1 MNDDHNGKTAAA
13 ATTPGTGTAST
24 SDAITVITSID
35 PKFTGKTFS
44 VAPDGSQIKHVVAW
58 IKEGE
63 GRTIEVP
70 TAAAMVKVLGQTT
83 QSANQ
88 ALVLSRF
95 NGDDAIGQPFQIV
108 TERALETRLGRRVE
122 YDGVYKIGKERVAA
136 RVKRGMQSS
145 EWVLLD
151 ADNPP
156 GMSDEWRVLTLAER
170 LVLLEKFLP
179 GISKCERVEYRGSS
193 ARVVKGADKPPE
205 PTHALIRVSDA
216 SKIEILR
223 EWLKVE
229 TVTKGLS
236 FKSPRY
242 SRINLG
248 QIIGHERRTLID
260 LAVLVCGRLVFNAK
274 PRLAANLA
282 GYNAVD
288 AGIRI
293 VNRGGGALD
302 IGFAKLPDAQALENY
317 RQKTGM
323 RVTFSE
329 RGSLSSTV
337 IGALKPET
345 EIEVRGVVK
354 PLAEWTATMSEG
366 EKLRCE
372 TPFRASCSEAAF
384 ITIDKGGD
392 ILLHDVGTATN
403 YVLRKT
409 PEFPEDIDLSD
420 DEPDEIDET
429 LIAQKMPDIDP
440 KAFYGPLAAI
450 VEAATKNSEATR
462 IGVGLQIIAQ
472 VSMCLRPFYAPL
484 GDQRLPLNVFAL
496 QVGQS
501 SRGRKGTSAAFA
513 DNFLAPA
520 IRTVVGETQWSRQ
533 LAAADAQALT
543 DARAAVTE
551 AMCRV
556 EWTLFVT
563 QDDAKY
569 AADKIAALQ
578 SEKAALERQIVAWT
592 AKLTAKVYSPDTT
605 RKHKRLIA
613 EGEARIEN
621 LKQQIAAI
629 EAEKARV
636 EAVLMDRAG
645 KVAEADQAVVDA
657 KAAVSALPMV
667 APVEPWQE
675 LFGALAAPPV
685 TLTGVSSGEG
695 LIHSIRD
702 PRAGQGD
709 DDQRND
715 PGSVEKRL
723 LVNMSE
729 FGSVLALVRRMG
741 STLSA
746 VLRNLYDCVPVETA
760 AKVSPVSCAQPFA
773 TLSASIT
780 PQELKGLMFDKR
792 DVAATADNGLGN
804 RFLYLFVAR
813 DKLVPNPLPTEN
825 CDALTRVVAENI
837 RSGYAALKPVGA
849 FLSTPIEFTPEAVNL
864 YEREIYIRID
874 GLRPASQNAA
884 RLFNRMTTN
893 LRKLAAILAVIAGE
907 SRISVGALEAAVAW
921 IEYAAATV
929 NVIASTVEDRRQML
943 RLHEDGEAVLGAL
956 KDLGADLAPVSQ
968 RDARRKANLDAARFK
983 GAVGRLL
990 REAPAPIAVDSVDV
1004 VTGNGAKRK
1013 KTLLRLV

>member
-1 MNDDHNGKTAAA
+1 M
-13 ATTPGTGTAST
+13 
-24 SDAITVITSID
+24 
-35 PKFTGKTFS
+35 
-44 VAPDGSQIKHVVAW
+44 
-58 IKEGE
+58 
-63 GRTIEVP
+63 
-70 TAAAMVKVLGQTT
+70 
-83 QSANQ
+83 
-88 ALVLSRF
+88 
-95 NGDDAIGQPFQIV
+95 
-108 TERALETRLGRRVE
+108 TEHALETRLGKPVE
-122 YDGVYKIGKERVAA
+122 CDGVYKIGKERVAA

-145 EWVLLD
+145 AWVLLD

-156 GMSDEWRVLTLAER
+156 GMPTEWQVLTLAER

-193 ARVVKGADKPPE
+193 ARVVKGADKALE

-216 SKIEILR
+216 SKIEVLR

-229 TVTKGLS
+229 TVTKDLS
-236 FKSPRY
+236 FKSPRF
-242 SRINLG
+242 SRIIPG

-274 PRLAANLA
+274 PDLAKGLT
-282 GYNAVD
+282 GYRVID

-293 VNRGGGALD
+293 VNPGGGPLD
-302 IGFAKLPDAQALENY
+302 IGFAKLPDAQALEIY

-323 RVTFSE
+323 RVTFSQS
-329 RGSLSSTV
+329 GSLSSV
-337 IGALKPET
+337 VAGALTLAT
-345 EIEVRGVVK
+345 EIEVRGKVK
-354 PLAEWTATMSEG
+354 PLAEWLATMTKG
-366 EKLRCE
+366 VKLRCE

-384 ITIDKGGD
+384 IKLCEGGD
-392 ILLHDVGTATN
+392 VILHDVGTATT
-403 YVLRKT
+403 YVLRKA
-409 PEFPEDIDLSD
+409 PEFPDDIDLSD
-420 DEPDEIDET
+420 DDEIDEIDEV

-462 IGVGLQIIAQ
+462 IGVGLQVIAQ

-484 GDQRLPLNVFAL
+484 GDQRLPLNVFTL

-520 IRTVVGETQWSRQ
+520 IRTVASETQWSRQ
-533 LAAADAQALT
+533 LATVDAQALA

-551 AMCRV
+551 AMCLV

-563 QDDAKY
+563 QDDAKR
-569 AADKIAALQ
+569 AADRIAALQ
-578 SEKAALERQIVAWT
+578 SEKAALERQILAWKG
-592 AKLTAKVYSPDTT
+592 KLRAKVYSAVTT

-621 LKQQIAAI
+621 LKQQIAAF
-629 EAEKARV
+629 EAQKARV
-636 EAVLMDRAG
+636 EAVLMDPAG
-645 KVAEADQAVVDA
+645 KLAEADQAVVDA

-667 APVEPWQE
+667 APVEPWQD
-675 LFGALAAPPV
+675 LFAALAAPPV

-695 LIHSIRD
+695 LIYSIRD

-715 PGSVEKRL
+715 PGSAEKRL

-746 VLRNLYDCVPVETA
+746 VLRNLYDCVSVETA
-760 AKVSPVSCAQPFA
+760 AKVSPVKCAKPFT

-792 DVAATADNGLGN
+792 DIAATADNGLGN

-825 CDALTRVVAENI
+825 CDALTRLVAENI
-837 RSGYAALKPVGA
+837 RSAYAALKPVGA
-849 FLSTPIEFTPEAVNL
+849 FLSTPIEFTPEAMDL

-874 GLRPASQNAA
+874 SLRPASQNAA

-893 LRKLAAILAVIAGE
+893 LRKLAAILAVIGGE
-907 SRISVGALEAAVAW
+907 SRISVGALGAAVAW
-921 IEYAAATV
+921 IEYEAATV

-1004 VTGNGAKRK
+1004 VIGNGAKLK

>member
-1 MNDDHNGKTAAA
+1 MLREPEDHNGTTASA
-13 ATTPGTGTAST
+13 ATDPATGMAST
-24 SDAITVITSID
+24 SGAITVVTSID
-35 PKFTGKTFS
+35 PKFTGKKYS
-44 VAPDGSQIKHVVAW
+44 LGPNGELIKRVVAS
-58 IKEGE
+58 IREGE
-63 GRTIEVP
+63 GRTIEV
-70 TAAAMVKVLGQTT
+70 TTSDAMMAVLGQTT

-88 ALVLSRF
+88 ALILSSF
-95 NGDDAIGQPFQIV
+95 NNDKDALGQPFQIV
-108 TERALETRLGRRVE
+108 TEHALETRLGKPVE
-122 YDGVYKIGKERVAA
+122 CDGVYKIGKERVAA

-145 EWVLLD
+145 AWVLLD

-156 GMSDEWRVLTLAER
+156 GMPDAWRVLTLAER

-193 ARVVKGADKPPE
+193 ARVLKGADKALE

-216 SKIEILR
+216 SKIEVLR

-229 TVTKGLS
+229 TVTKDLS
-236 FKSPRY
+236 FKSPRF
-242 SRINLG
+242 SRITPG

-260 LAVLVCGRLVFNAK
+260 LAVLVCGRLVFNAN
-274 PRLAANLA
+274 PDLAKGLT
-282 GYNAVD
+282 GYRVID

-293 VNRGGGALD
+293 VNPGGGPLD
-302 IGFAKLPDAQALENY
+302 IGFAKLPDAQALESY

-323 RVTFSE
+323 RVSFSQK
-329 RGSLSSTV
+329 GSLSSV
-337 IGALKPET
+337 VAGALKPET

-354 PLAEWTATMSEG
+354 TLAEWTADMAEG
-366 EKLRCE
+366 GKLRCE

-384 ITIDKGGD
+384 ITIDKDGD

-403 YVLRKT
+403 YVLRKA
-409 PEFPEDIDLSD
+409 PEFPDDIDLSD
-420 DEPDEIDET
+420 DDEIDEIDEA
-429 LIAQKMPDIDP
+429 LIAQRMPDIDP

-450 VEAATKNSEATR
+450 VEAATKNCEATR
-462 IGVGLQIIAQ
+462 IGVGLQVIAQ

-484 GDQRLPLNVFAL
+484 GDQHLPLNVFDL

-520 IRTVVGETQWSRQ
+520 IRTVASETQWSRQ
-533 LAAADAQALT
+533 LATVDAEALA

-551 AMCRV
+551 AACLV

-563 QDDAKY
+563 QDDAKC

-578 SEKAALERQIVAWT
+578 SEEAALERQILAWKG
-592 AKLTAKVYSPDTT
+592 KLRAKVYSPATT
-605 RKHKRLIA
+605 RKHERSIA
-613 EGEARIEN
+613 EGKAKIEG
-621 LKQQIAAI
+621 LKEQIAAI

-645 KVAEADQAVVDA
+645 KLAEADQAVADA
-657 KAAVSALPMV
+657 KAAAAALPMV
-667 APVEPWQE
+667 TPVEPWQD

-685 TLTGVSSGEG
+685 TTTGVSSGEG
-695 LIHSIRD
+695 LIDLIRD
-702 PRAGQGD
+702 PREGRGE
-709 DDQRND
+709 DDQRHD
-715 PGSVEKRL
+715 PGSTEKRL

-760 AKVSPVSCAQPFA
+760 AKVSPVKCAQPFT

-825 CDALTRVVAENI
+825 CDALTRKVAENI
-837 RSGYAALKPVGA
+837 RSAYAALKPVGA
-849 FLSTPIEFTPEAVNL
+849 FLS
-864 YEREIYIRID
+864 
-874 GLRPASQNAA
+874 
-884 RLFNRMTTN
+884 
-893 LRKLAAILAVIAGE
+893 
-907 SRISVGALEAAVAW
+907 VA
-921 IEYAAATV
+921 T
-929 NVIASTVEDRRQML
+929 RQL
-943 RLHEDGEAVLGAL
+943 RLNARGVQ
-956 KDLGADLAPVSQ
+956 LAS
-968 RDARRKANLDAARFK
+968 
-983 GAVGRLL
+983 
-990 REAPAPIAVDSVDV
+990 
-1004 VTGNGAKRK
+1004 
-1013 KTLLRLV
+1013 